1 MREGL
6 CGARLLSQHP
16 CSSVSRSPSPQ
27 GSRPRFR
34 SLTHEPQPLG
44 LLLQKPIAFRETVI
58 TPTQNI
64 TFNFRF
70 MV

>member
-1 MREGL
+1 MR
-6 CGARLLSQHP
+6 ARLLSQHP
-16 CSSVSRSPSPQ
+16 LQLSVQEPKPP

-34 SLTHEPQPLG
+34 SLTHKPQPLG